1 MSVKVAPG
9 VRLSASS
16 RGVRGHLG
24 PRVARVH
31 VGGGRSGIST
41 GAGPFTVYESLGG
54 SPRKNTQG
62 MTPKQA
68 ERMQQVDLAARQLNH
83 LENLHRQDFAGP
95 VRQLVAAAALPKFSK
110 LLGTA
115 EKRTLRGV
123 SPFDR
128 EVRRSKRR
136 EARLLAE
143 RWALDLMTLAEDER
157 RSKQD
162 SIDLEWAALH
172 SNQPLAVGRA
182 LAAAFRASSRPVRVV
197 GVEDGE
203 AHLVVTVDG
212 QHVVPESKPAT
223 TPSGAPT
230 LHKLTKTDRAAWHR
244 QVVAS
249 QILLTAKEAM
259 ATAPALE
266 AVRVVAVD
274 QAGTATVAARVGRRS
289 LDRADWRT
297 DAWRIL
303 TGLDPETRCSL
314 RARTHELLTI
324 DLKGD
329 AVYGAIARD

>member
-16 RGVRGHLG
+16 RGVRGHVG

-83 LENLHRQDFAGP
+83 LENLHRQDFTGP
-95 VRQLVAAAALPKFSK
+95 ARQVVVAAALPTFGK
-110 LLGTA
+110 LLATA
-115 EKRTLRGV
+115 EKHTLSGV

-128 EVRRSKRR
+128 EVRKSKRR
-136 EARLLAE
+136 EARVLAE
-143 RWALDLMTLAEDER
+143 RWALDLMMLAEDER

-162 SIDLEWAALH
+162 SIDMEWTALH

-182 LAAAFRASSRPVRVV
+182 LAAAFSASSRPVRVL

-203 AHLVVTVDG
+203 AHLIVTVDG
-212 QHVVPESKPAT
+212 QQVVPESKPAT

-249 QILLTAKEAM
+249 QVLLAAKETM
-259 ATAPALE
+259 AAAPAIE

-274 QAGTATVAARVGRRS
+274 QAGTPVVAARVGRRS
-289 LDRADWRT
+289 LDGADWRT

-303 TGLDPETRCSL
+303 TGLDPAMRCSL

-324 DLKGD
+324 DLSGD
-329 AVYGAIARD
+329 ANYGAIVRV